1 MQFEKIANSGEIRR
15 LRCENGRPVI
25 WFENGRF
32 SVKTGE
38 LDSLRSVSVWCVV
51 TVVADFPLCLM

>member
-15 LRCENGRPVI
+15 LRRENGRPEI
-25 WFENGRF
+25 WFENGGF

-38 LDSLRSVSVWCVV
+38 LGSLRSVSAGRVI
-51 TVVADFPLCLM
+51 TVIVDFVLCLL